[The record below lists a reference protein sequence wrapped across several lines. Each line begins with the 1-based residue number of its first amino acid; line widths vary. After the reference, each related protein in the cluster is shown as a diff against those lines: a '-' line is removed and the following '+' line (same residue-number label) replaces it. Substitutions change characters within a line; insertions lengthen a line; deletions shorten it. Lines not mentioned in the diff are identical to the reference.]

1 MLNFKEFLKI
11 EEQNTVGTHNDGPG
25 VAYLPSE
32 FTGSAAPDKT
42 LDARNLSSL
51 EGKSHISNLD
61 AVLPAVT
68 KKGQIRLIEKNKN
81 PIFILL
87 SDGTQLY
94 LSWDEFKRI
103 HGQTPEVGKHL
114 TVVFQRHLADQS
126 KTPSKIN
133 SILCH

>member
-1 MLNFKEFLKI
+1 MLNFKDFLQKI

-25 VAYLPSE
+25 VGYLPSE
-32 FTGSAAPDKT
+32 FTGSEAPENAKFDT
-42 LDARNLSSL
+42 RPPHLSSL
-51 EGKSHISNLD
+51 D
-61 AVLPAVT
+61 AILPSVT
-68 KKGQIRLIEKNKN
+68 KKGQIRLIERNKN

-103 HGQTPEVGKHL
+103 RGQEPTVGKNL
-114 TVVFQRHLADQS
+114 TVVFQRNMNDRS
-126 KTPSKIN
+126 KSPSKIN